1 MAVGVFSNHEAG
13 RDYPMRGHRLKGE
26 ESQGQTQGS
35 PVFETLTAGECA
47 SKEDRKEIR
56 LHWASLGCSDG
67 KESACNAGDQ
77 ASVPWSG
84 RSPGGRNDYPL
95 QGSCLGNPMNRGP
108 GRLQSMGSLKVRH
121 DWTPN
126 TVT

>member
-56 LHWASLGCSDG
+56 LRWASLGCSDG

-84 RSPGGRNDYPL
+84 RCLKEGNGYSLHY
-95 QGSCLGNPMNRGP
+95 SCLENSADRGAWQATVE
-108 GRLQSMGSLKVRH
+108 RLTKSQ
-121 DWTPN
+121 T
-126 TVT
+126 